1 MILSYDGS
9 LPGFLCL
16 LGHALKTYPQWSEVR
31 NLAESTLPSL
41 FGQEQEIATDYD
53 FADKVVSGLGKKL
66 GRQFPNKLAH
76 AFSSEWQ
83 SIEPDLI
90 KVTGR
95 ALKRGRTSLDQ
106 LSDPLVHRFQSAA
119 FRTARE
125 KHRLL
130 GLLRFSRLQDNC
142 FLARVEPQANVVP
155 FLGAHFARRF
165 SDQRWVIVDTKR
177 RVALFGA
184 GPKWSLERQVDIAAD
199 LNFHDSEAE
208 VVNLWKSFYRHI
220 SNPDRYN
227 PQLRRQFMPKR
238 YWSNLTEMQPA
249 EPMK

>member
-41 FGQEQEIATDYD
+41 FVQEREIATDYD

-83 SIEPDLI
+83 GIEPDLI

-106 LSDPLVHRFQSAA
+106 LSDPLVHRFQNAA

-130 GLLRFSRLQDNC
+130 GLLRFSRLQDDC

>member
-31 NLAESTLPSL
+31 NLAEATSPSL
-41 FGQEQEIATDYD
+41 FVQEQEIATDYD

-66 GRQFPNKLAH
+66 GGQFPNKLAH

-83 SIEPDLI
+83 GIEPDLI
-90 KVTGR
+90 KVTSR

-106 LSDPLVHRFQSAA
+106 LSNPLVHRFQNAA

-130 GLLRFSRLQDNC
+130 GLLRFSRLQDDC

-184 GPKWSLERQVDIAAD
+184 GPKWSLERQVDIAAG

-249 EPMK
+249 GPMK